1 MGSFLGG
8 SFRCGSYRFHFVCYD
23 EKKIEADLKRTETEI
38 KARFNIEIEAKI
50 KKEKI
55 IEFKTN
61 LAELIAISY
70 NITMECIGEKDL
82 QSRIRIS
89 DRNLNEF
96 TLKKSCIE
104 LMTFDNE
111 KLYNEINENI
121 IELNLQIAIYF
132 SVINTSDFF
141 SELEKNAK
149 FSEEFKEMQLGIQEL
164 NHRIITI
171 GKKILNHEYNV
182 ITNFITQ
189 SL

>member
-1 MGSFLGG
+1 MDWAAFLGAVLG
-8 SFRCGSYRFHFVCYD
+8 AGITAYISFVMTNKR
-23 EKKIEADLKRTETEI
+23 IEADLKRTETEI

-70 NITMECIGEKDL
+70 NMAIECIQAMDL

-89 DRNLNEF
+89 DRLLNEF
-96 TLKKSCIE
+96 TLKKSHIE

-121 IELNLQIAIYF
+121 NELGKQISEYLA
-132 SVINTSDFF
+132 VINQPDFF
-141 SELEKNAK
+141 SELTTDI
-149 FSEEFKEMQLGIQEL
+149 EEFTKKQVEIL
-164 NHRIITI
+164 NLNERITTI
-171 GKKILNHEYNV
+171 GKKLLSHEYDV
-182 ITNFITQ
+182 INNFITQ